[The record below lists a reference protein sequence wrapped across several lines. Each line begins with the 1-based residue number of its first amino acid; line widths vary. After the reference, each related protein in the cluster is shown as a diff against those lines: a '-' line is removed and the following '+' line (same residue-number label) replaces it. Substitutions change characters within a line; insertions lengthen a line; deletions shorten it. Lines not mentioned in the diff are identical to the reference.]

1 MRDAYVLDA
10 SVLAALYVEDDRTEE
25 SEAAL
30 ARIGDDADLHA
41 PDLVV
46 LEVANVLWKRVRR
59 GELRADDAM
68 RAIGDLTASAI
79 RLHPIAIVAPQA
91 LSLALVHGF
100 TAYDAS
106 YVAVATRVGGIV
118 VTNDGG
124 MRQRGIEAGL
134 PVIAPRELR

>member
-1 MRDAYVLDA
+1 
-10 SVLAALYVEDDRTEE
+10 
-25 SEAAL
+25 
-30 ARIGDDADLHA
+30 
-41 PDLVV
+41 
-46 LEVANVLWKRVRR
+46 
-59 GELRADDAM
+59 M
-68 RAIGDLTASAI
+68 RAIGDLTASEI

-91 LSLALVHGF
+91 LSLALAHGF

-124 MRQRGIEAGL
+124 MRQRAVEAGL